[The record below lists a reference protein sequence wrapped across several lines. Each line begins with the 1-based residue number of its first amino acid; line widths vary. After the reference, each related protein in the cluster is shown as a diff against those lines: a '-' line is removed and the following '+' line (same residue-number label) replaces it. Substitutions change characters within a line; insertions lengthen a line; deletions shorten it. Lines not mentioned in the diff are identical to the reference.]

1 MNVCILD
8 VCILSDL
15 CYLMMMIY
23 IDDFIYTDTLVM
35 FDTSSYGF
43 DLPHFHKFFLKEV
56 LSGLSL

>member
-8 VCILSDL
+8 ICILSDL

-35 FDTSSYGF
+35 FDTSYGF
-43 DLPHFHKFFLKEV
+43 YLPHFHKFFLKEV